1 MKKPSNFLTR
11 NCAGKSSFTPAGGI
25 FRDFSIKL
33 QSKSQIVKKML
44 KNFVEIL
51 RKGVKLIG
59 MIQDNNKKNQQYR
72 KKKMKITKM
81 LLLLSAAAGLAFTA
95 TACSDEDEE
104 LKASRFWR
112 DDVRA
117 PASDPYAQ
125 GGNNGGSDLTG
136 GDGFGGVNVLD
147 GDGNVAD
154 DPNQPGAYGDFNA
167 EQNDYVQGFGR
178 RITDPSAQ
186 FAPVYFDFDTFAVPH
201 SELSKID
208 AIVAFMTQNP
218 GTGVVVEGNCDER
231 GTQEYNRALGERRAL
246 AVKATLLSRGIAE
259 SRIRTLSYGED
270 KPAVE
275 GSDEIAWS
283 RNRRAEFVMVLMNQQ

>member
-1 MKKPSNFLTR
+1 
-11 NCAGKSSFTPAGGI
+11 
-25 FRDFSIKL
+25 
-33 QSKSQIVKKML
+33 
-44 KNFVEIL
+44 
-51 RKGVKLIG
+51 
-59 MIQDNNKKNQQYR
+59 
-72 KKKMKITKM
+72 MKITKM

-112 DDVRA
+112 DDMKA
-117 PASDPYAQ
+117 PSADPYGTA
-125 GGNNGGSDLTG
+125 GTDDGSDLSG
-136 GDGFGGVNVLD
+136 GGVDMFDPNATA
-147 GDGNVAD
+147 N

-178 RITDPSAQ
+178 RITDPAAQ

-201 SELSKID
+201 AELAKID
-208 AIVAFMTQNP
+208 AVVAFLKQNP

-231 GTQEYNRALGERRAL
+231 GTLEYNRALGERRAL
-246 AVKATLLSRGIAE
+246 TVKDALISRGIAE

-270 KPAVE
+270 RPAVE
-275 GSDEIAWS
+275 GADELAWS